1 MSWAYSAFLL
11 CVSLIFFCQLSYPQG
26 TGSVFVWWR
35 AFDAIELCALSTIGR
50 PAKHYCSASRPILVG
65 VVTSTGCFSSLA
77 GVVGRLPLV
86 GWCEAILVEALTYI
100 GSPADQYRMISLLPI
115 CIEWGRGVCG
125 SFSHPARLS
134 SPPSAPLPRS
144 TPSFFSQKSTH
155 LPQENEIFFAPCNS
169 LA

>member
-11 CVSLIFFCQLSYPQG
+11 CVSLIFFCQLSYPQV

-65 VVTSTGCFSSLA
+65 EVTSTGCFSSLA

-86 GWCEAILVEALTYI
+86 GWCEAI
-100 GSPADQYRMISLLPI
+100 
-115 CIEWGRGVCG
+115 
-125 SFSHPARLS
+125 
-134 SPPSAPLPRS
+134 
-144 TPSFFSQKSTH
+144 
-155 LPQENEIFFAPCNS
+155 
-169 LA
+169 